1 MCNFSRTL
9 YNRQLIQFT
18 HIHVEF
24 VVCLRRYKNCV
35 KVITFSMAA
44 WYLPLISSYS
54 WFWCSLR
61 VQCLELYTACI
72 LLQCQW
78 DEVFRFSGN
87 FYFLFKTITDS
98 FRLRVVVL
106 LFDLLFDE
114 SLNWN
119 SGRMWSHGKRKQKKG
134 QGGDQILLRVKRRH
148 LQRTRKQQEP
158 RTNIED
164 ENYKVAA
171 MACQLPVD
179 LLFLF

>member
-24 VVCLRRYKNCV
+24 VVRLRRYKNCV

-54 WFWCSLR
+54 WFWCNLR

-87 FYFLFKTITDS
+87 FYFLFKTITES
-98 FRLRVVVL
+98 VRLRVVVL

-119 SGRMWSHGKRKQKKG
+119 SGRMWSHGKWKHGFNHIGRRAERRPKPFESEEEAFTKNKKTT
-134 QGGDQILLRVKRRH
+134 
-148 LQRTRKQQEP
+148 RT
-158 RTNIED
+158 
-164 ENYKVAA
+164 
-171 MACQLPVD
+171 
-179 LLFLF
+179 